1 MRYGW
6 DSRIWGH
13 LVQHNNLTMPRIL
26 RFGLLLLLAGG
37 LALAARAEEAVS
49 IAAIVNDEVITTLDV
64 NERRALVITTT
75 GITKSPQV
83 EKRLTPQI
91 IQTLINEKLQLQE
104 AKRLSITVNDKE
116 IEAAIAAIEKD
127 RNRPPGSL
135 KAFLEKQNVPIRALE
150 YQLRAQIAWGKVVA
164 RKLRREVTISED
176 EIVRAQQ
183 AVGAAGEEQVRI
195 AAISLNI
202 ASPKQESE
210 VSTLAKE
217 LQQQLAGGADFNAL
231 AAELSARP
239 DVRLNPSVWIPERAL
254 EPSLAQA
261 LRGLKPGEITTPLR
275 SLNSYQIIQLLERE
289 TVKPVSGATEV
300 ALKEILLPIKEK
312 VTVKEV
318 EAAMEIAR
326 EIRRNPGD
334 CNQPAV
340 AGIEGVDTTA
350 LSIRFVRTQLDK
362 MSPELRILVER
373 LKVGGL
379 TEPFATKEGVRLLML
394 CEKIDLPIP
403 IPERDKIRDQ
413 LFTEKL
419 ELEANKLLR
428 NLRRDAFIDIKE
440 QP

>member
-150 YQLRAQIAWGKVVA
+150 YQLRAQISWGKVVA

-183 AVGAAGEEQVRI
+183 AVGAAG
-195 AAISLNI
+195 
-202 ASPKQESE
+202 
-210 VSTLAKE
+210 
-217 LQQQLAGGADFNAL
+217 
-231 AAELSARP
+231 
-239 DVRLNPSVWIPERAL
+239 
-254 EPSLAQA
+254 
-261 LRGLKPGEITTPLR
+261 
-275 SLNSYQIIQLLERE
+275 
-289 TVKPVSGATEV
+289 
-300 ALKEILLPIKEK
+300 
-312 VTVKEV
+312 
-318 EAAMEIAR
+318 
-326 EIRRNPGD
+326 
-334 CNQPAV
+334 
-340 AGIEGVDTTA
+340 
-350 LSIRFVRTQLDK
+350 
-362 MSPELRILVER
+362 
-373 LKVGGL
+373 GGL
-379 TEPFATKEGVRLLML
+379 
-394 CEKIDLPIP
+394 
-403 IPERDKIRDQ
+403 
-413 LFTEKL
+413 
-419 ELEANKLLR
+419 
-428 NLRRDAFIDIKE
+428 RRRGW
-440 QP
+440 